1 MRGRRPGKTGG
12 VFAAI
17 HRGFFRAEHDAD
29 GRGSF
34 AAVERSMSDRLLR
47 SEIYTEG
54 GGLVAL
60 LSQRVR
66 REGYTTRLMSG
77 ISPQRFQ
84 SFGSTTIVFVDFVA
98 ERILLVE
105 VLMVLL
111 GRIEL

>member
-1 MRGRRPGKTGG
+1 MRGRKPGKTGG
-12 VFAAI
+12 VFVVV

-34 AAVERSMSDRLLR
+34 AAVERSISDRLIR

-60 LSQRVR
+60 LSHRVK
-66 REGYTTRLMSG
+66 REGYTTRGTSG
-77 ISPQRFQ
+77 VSPQRFQ
-84 SFGSTTIVFVDFVA
+84 SLGSSTFVFVNFVA